1 MKEGHDPL
9 PFLKFLYSHPKIPKP
24 NTNAHDG
31 YALTKAVLADFVPLI
46 AFLLEHGADPRL
58 KRAIAV
64 NVAIQMHDLGLVKML
79 VERGHTPSTY
89 TPSSVP
95 RSSSP
100 GRRAGCDEGVNAGLM
115 DGSPEKGDDEK
126 VASGAKKRKMED
138 RVKVTPAL
146 LHTAVKHRATHIA
159 NWMMHEKGCMP
170 EMSTLSLTLRR
181 LEQEL

>member
-1 MKEGHDPL
+1 MKEGHEPL
-9 PFLKFLYSHPKIPKP
+9 PFLKFLYSHPKVPKP

-64 NVAIQMHDLGLVKML
+64 SVAIQMHDLGLVKML
-79 VERGHTPSTY
+79 VERGDTPSTDI
-89 TPSSVP
+89 PSSVS
-95 RSSSP
+95 RQSNP
-100 GRRAGCDEGVNAGLM
+100 GRRAGCDEGVNGGSM
-115 DGSPEKGDDEK
+115 DGSPEEGGEEK
-126 VASGAKKRKMED
+126 VASGVKKRKMED

-159 NWMMHEKGCMP
+159 DWMMHEKGCMP